1 MNQMVMARLREV
13 LPVMTLAGPAQGL
26 EASDSVLGMAADERR
41 LAMEQV
47 RSGELTELSFK
58 ALTFRAAYPN
68 RNFFRFREEE
78 MAGFAQSFG
87 GTPFLYD
94 HRAGN
99 VGSRHGT
106 VAASALHGDELVQEI
121 LLTTQ
126 AGMLDYLERRID
138 RFSIGWYYRE
148 ILCSITGEN
157 WFKSPHWP
165 GEKVQVDGREV
176 VAEIIWAGVEGKEV
190 SAVNAPAVKGTGLL
204 SELIA
209 FKEEV
214 RERMGKQVVV
224 DEKVAEA
231 VKAGPEAEAK
241 GWGRAAA
248 KDGCASTKADGAEA
262 EAGPAQSRS

>member
-1 MNQMVMARLREV
+1 MNALSCAFRRA
-13 LPVMTLAGPAQGL
+13 PFGPQ
-26 EASDSVLGMAADERR
+26 
-41 LAMEQV
+41 
-47 RSGELTELSFK
+47 
-58 ALTFRAAYPN
+58 YPN
-68 RNFFRFREEE
+68 RNFFRFQDEEL
-78 MAGFAQSFG
+78 AGFAQSFG
-87 GTPFLYD
+87 GVPFLYD
-94 HRAGN
+94 HRAGA

-106 VAASALHGDELVQEI
+106 VVASALHGDELVQEI

-224 DEKVAEA
+224 E
-231 VKAGPEAEAK
+231 
-241 GWGRAAA
+241 RRLRRRRR
-248 KDGCASTKADGAEA
+248 
-262 EAGPAQSRS
+262 SR